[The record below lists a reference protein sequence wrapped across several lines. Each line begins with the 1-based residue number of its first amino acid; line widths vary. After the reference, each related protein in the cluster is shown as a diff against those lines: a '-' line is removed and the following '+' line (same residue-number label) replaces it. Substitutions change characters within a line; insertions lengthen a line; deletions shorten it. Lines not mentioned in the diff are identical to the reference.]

1 MRGRWCS
8 AGRMDRLDFD
18 SAALAGYLPIPLVVP
33 WNSWPDG
40 DIGDDRTMILVPPLR
55 ETEWAMIRAFV
66 RKTDRDDLRLRFG
79 QWLDFQND
87 AILKRFFDIDGRVGE
102 LVCTL
107 DQAGDI
113 SGILHRVLTS
123 PCEAEIAL
131 IVRSDLKRTGIGR
144 NLLRAAVARAAQ
156 QNLKALRATILR
168 ENNAMLRLARKVGAV
183 AREPSGFSVEV
194 EFDLRSK
201 PSASPSQS
209 PGPNSRQIPSRLGEA
224 L

>member
-1 MRGRWCS
+1 
-8 AGRMDRLDFD
+8 MDRLDFD
-18 SAALAGYLPIPLVVP
+18 NAAVAGYLPIALVVP
-33 WNSWPDG
+33 WSSWPDG
-40 DIGDDRTMILVPPLR
+40 DIGAGWTMILTAPLR
-55 ETEWAMIRAFV
+55 ETEWDMIRAFV
-66 RKTDRDDLRLRFG
+66 RRTDRDDLRLRFG

-87 AILKRFFDIDGRVGE
+87 AILRRFFDIDGKIGE

-107 DQAGDI
+107 DEAGDI
-113 SGILHRVLTS
+113 SGILHRALTS

-144 NLLRAAVARAAQ
+144 NLLRVAVARAVQ

-201 PSASPSQS
+201 TGASPS
-209 PGPNSRQIPSRLGEA
+209 PNSPQIPGRLGEA
-224 L
+224 APA